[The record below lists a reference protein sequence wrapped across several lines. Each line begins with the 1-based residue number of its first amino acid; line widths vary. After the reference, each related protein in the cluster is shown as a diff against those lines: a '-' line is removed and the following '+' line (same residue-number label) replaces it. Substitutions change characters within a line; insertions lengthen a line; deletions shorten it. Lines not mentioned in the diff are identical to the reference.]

1 MIDLLIGKTYRV
13 RTTHGPRSGY
23 PDFMLDYKGQIVY
36 LDDEIV
42 VFDNGKFRVSQ
53 MVKDYKKL
61 WRVS

>member
-13 RTTHGPRSGY
+13 RTTKGVKAGY
-23 PDFMLDYKGQIVY
+23 PAFMLDFKGEIIY

-42 VFDNGKFRVSQ
+42 VFDNGKFKISQ

-61 WRVS
+61 WRAS